1 MKHRLC
7 IIVLFFGFSF
17 AFSGCS
23 ADKGETEPEKT
34 LSQTQRQ
41 TLIEPCELITKSD
54 AESLLGEPVKAAE
67 KSEQKVVGMK
77 LCMYNPADEA
87 SESFLQVMLTQ
98 KAFMKP
104 DGIPPSAIFHSI
116 REAQSEGRTDLEG
129 FGDEAFIAT
138 GGLYI
143 LIDEYYISIGAGNTD
158 RPQIRE
164 RLKAAGKTA
173 VDNLATLR

>member
-1 MKHRLC
+1 MKHPLC
-7 IIVLFFGFSF
+7 IIVLIVGFSLAFFG
-17 AFSGCS
+17 CT
-23 ADKGETEPEKT
+23 ADKGTEQEQT
-34 LSQTQRQ
+34 LSKEQRQ
-41 TLIEPCELITKSD
+41 ARIDPCELITQSD

-67 KSEQKVVGMK
+67 KSEQQVVGMK
-77 LCMYNPADEA
+77 LCMYNPADET

-98 KAFMKP
+98 QAFMKP
-104 DGIPPSAIFHSI
+104 DGVPPSDIFQSI
-116 REAQSEGRTDLEG
+116 KEAQSEGRTDLEG
-129 FGDEAFIAT
+129 FGGEAFIAT
-138 GGLYI
+138 GGIYI